1 MIFLAVKNFTWKQ
14 CEDMELYISV
24 YVTKD
29 SQQGNTRAPRPLAEN
44 YVIKWTRQG
53 MAKDI
58 DQLNRT
64 RW

>member
-29 SQQGNTRAPRPLAEN
+29 SQQGNTRAPRPLA
-44 YVIKWTRQG
+44 
-53 MAKDI
+53 
-58 DQLNRT
+58 
-64 RW
+64 